1 MNGRWHLPFSV
12 NVIIKSPSLY
22 HVNNFQLLL
31 IIYTICKVVIEV
43 TSEWEKFKLRDMSQY
58 VLCVFCLFVTHV
70 KLVYQRQ
77 VGINQSNGLRR
88 AILVQGVA
96 RVSYG
101 NFVADKFRRLRVPVG
116 SSTLVISYNECATSC
131 VNAPACASFNLASF
145 PDADGKFLCELL
157 DEDKYSNLNQLVS
170 SKHFHHFSIKVL
182 ELINFFYCFVSQ
194 GLQIKINFLDPGFR
208 YKDYLM
214 NVVYPLKTLSRSN
227 SVERENECTFR
238 TYSFKN
244 FLHEHSTFPLA
255 FYYKKATRIAHILP
269 ERVGNSD
276 FSQDQLLV
284 DMVKNLILPKTIF
297 SRNLIHFEIR
307 FWQSLRYYN

>member
-1 MNGRWHLPFSV
+1 MPFSV

-22 HVNNFQLLL
+22 HVNNFQHLL
-31 IIYTICKVVIEV
+31 IIYTIYTVVIEV
-43 TSEWEKFKLRDMSQY
+43 TSEWEKLKLRDMSQY
-58 VLCVFCLFVTHV
+58 VLCVFCLFVTHF

-77 VGINQSNGLRR
+77 VDIDQSNGLRR

-194 GLQIKINFLDPGFR
+194 GLQIKINFLDSGFR

-227 SVERENECTFR
+227 SVEREISVLLELIHLRTFCM
-238 TYSFKN
+238 SIQ
-244 FLHEHSTFPLA
+244 HSHWHFI
-255 FYYKKATRIAHILP
+255 TRKQPELHILP

-284 DMVKNLILPKTIF
+284 DMVKNLILTKTIF
-297 SRNLIHFEIR
+297 FQKLNTF
-307 FWQSLRYYN
+307 